1 MTNISNFDELNL
13 ELSQHSYCWLIT
25 GVAGFIGSNLLEYLI
40 HNNQF
45 VIGID
50 NLSTGH
56 LKNLDYVKS
65 LNPKIFKDNFIFFNG
80 DICDLSDCNKAF
92 QAFNAFNDDMGTHFA
107 NIDFV
112 LHQAALGS
120 VPRSI
125 EDPISSNL
133 HNVTGF
139 LNILSLAKDEGI
151 RRFVYATSSSV
162 YGDEAT
168 LPKVEDNIGNL
179 LSPYAVTK
187 FTNELYAKVFE
198 RNYQI
203 ETVGLRYFNVFGP
216 RQDPNGAY
224 AAVIPKWI
232 NLFIENKKVE
242 IYGDGKT
249 SRDFCYI
256 DNVIQAN
263 LLAALST
270 NENVSGE
277 VYNIAVG
284 VKISLEELAILIKE
298 NLQTHNIKS
307 NFQIEKKDFRQGDIR
322 HSLANIAKAQTT
334 LGYLP
339 THSVFQGIEKSMSWY
354 LNE

>member
-1 MTNISNFDELNL
+1 
-13 ELSQHSYCWLIT
+13 
-25 GVAGFIGSNLLEYLI
+25 
-40 HNNQF
+40 
-45 VIGID
+45 
-50 NLSTGH
+50 
-56 LKNLDYVKS
+56 
-65 LNPKIFKDNFIFFNG
+65 
-80 DICDLSDCNKAF
+80 
-92 QAFNAFNDDMGTHFA
+92 
-107 NIDFV
+107 
-112 LHQAALGS
+112 
-120 VPRSI
+120 
-125 EDPISSNL
+125 
-133 HNVTGF
+133 
-139 LNILSLAKDEGI
+139 
-151 RRFVYATSSSV
+151 
-162 YGDEAT
+162 
-168 LPKVEDNIGNL
+168 
-179 LSPYAVTK
+179 
-187 FTNELYAKVFE
+187 
-198 RNYQI
+198 
-203 ETVGLRYFNVFGP
+203 
-216 RQDPNGAY
+216 
-224 AAVIPKWI
+224 
-232 NLFIENKKVE
+232 LFIENKKVE